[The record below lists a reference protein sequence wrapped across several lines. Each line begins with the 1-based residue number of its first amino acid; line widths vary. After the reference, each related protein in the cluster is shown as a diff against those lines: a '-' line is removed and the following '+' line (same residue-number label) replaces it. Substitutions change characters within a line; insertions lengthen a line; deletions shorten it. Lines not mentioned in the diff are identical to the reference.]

1 MNQTFWAGVTF
12 AETASQLAFCCVLV
26 AGHRV
31 SSRRASKDVEWSMLA
46 LGALG
51 TALVSLAVSLT
62 LSRPNVGGSWTG
74 AIFVAGL
81 ILSVLSLLSA
91 QLSFAGIRAPFRAG
105 PSSLVIVGLCAALF
119 FRFPPLRNGAVIEL
133 SASGRALV
141 AALAVLLG
149 FAAFYARRTQTSAGR
164 ELGCLRAG
172 ASVLF
177 VLCVLD
183 VFGSFTSRAE
193 IPLLSH
199 VGLPWTLTLA
209 AVALVRWERLLAQGQ
224 EVAAEL
230 ARSREVLSANNAS
243 LERMQGE
250 LGSKKQLAA
259 VGELA
264 AAIAHEVRN
273 PLAIIM
279 NAAAGLRRPTL
290 QTEDRNTLLG
300 ILDEETARLNRLVTD
315 LLRYARPVVIKRSS
329 VSISELAKRVEGR
342 LDDHHVLAVCIP
354 EDPLLRVVQADAN
367 LLRLVFDNL
376 VANAFQA
383 MPDGGTVHINVTE
396 QGLGEAQFVRL
407 EIVDHGHGMDEQVL
421 ERATDPFY
429 TTRPSGTGL
438 GLPIV
443 QRIVEAHGGRI
454 EIESA
459 IGQGTKVIMFLPKLA
474 PEDEEIT
481 ATNGIMR

>member
-1 MNQTFWAGVTF
+1 MNQTFWAGITV
-12 AETASQLAFCCVLV
+12 AETASQLAFGSVLL
-26 AGHRV
+26 AGNYV
-31 SSRRASKDVEWSMLA
+31 STRGAAKDVAWSMLA
-46 LGALG
+46 SGAFG
-51 TALVSLAVSLT
+51 TSMVSAAVALT
-62 LSRPNVGGSWTG
+62 LSQAKLAPSWTG
-74 AIFVAGL
+74 AIFAMGVVLAVA
-81 ILSVLSLLSA
+81 SLLLA
-91 QLSFAGIRAPFRAG
+91 LLHTLGIRVPFRPGPPVIAG
-105 PSSLVIVGLCAALF
+105 AILTGALF
-119 FRFPPLRNGAVIEL
+119 FQSPPLHSGGTIEL

-141 AALAVLLG
+141 AAVAVLLG
-149 FAAFYARRTQTSAGR
+149 FAAFFSKRKEPVAHA
-164 ELGCLRAG
+164 ELTCLRLA
-172 ASVLF
+172 ACVSFLI
-177 VLCVLD
+177 CVLD
-183 VFGSFTSRAE
+183 VIGPFARRTS

-199 VGLPWTLTLA
+199 VGMVWALTLA
-209 AVALVRWERLLAQGQ
+209 AVSLVRRERLLSQ
-224 EVAAEL
+224 ERALVTEL
-230 ARSREVLSANNAS
+230 SRCREVLSANNAS

-250 LGSKKQLAA
+250 LGTKKQLAA

-315 LLRYARPVVIKRSS
+315 LLRFARPVIIKRSS

-342 LDDHHVLAVCIP
+342 LDDDHVLAVSIP
-354 EDPLLRVVQADAN
+354 DDPLLRVVQADAN

-383 MPDGGTVHINVTE
+383 MPEGGAVHINVDE
-396 QGLGEAQFVRL
+396 QTLGEAAFVRI

-459 IGQGTKVIMFLPKLA
+459 LGQGTKVIMFLPKLS
-474 PEDEEIT
+474 PEDEV
-481 ATNGIMR
+481 ATTDGGSR

>member
-1 MNQTFWAGVTF
+1 MNQTFWAGITV
-12 AETASQLAFCCVLV
+12 AETASQLAFGSVLL
-26 AGHRV
+26 AGNYV
-31 SSRRASKDVEWSMLA
+31 SSRVAAKDVPWLTLAAGAFGTSMVSASISLGLSGARVASSWSGACFAVGLLLAVASLLLA
-46 LGALG
+46 L
-51 TALVSLAVSLT
+51 
-62 LSRPNVGGSWTG
+62 LSAADVRVPFRTG
-74 AIFVAGL
+74 LPVVAVAGL
-81 ILSVLSLLSA
+81 
-91 QLSFAGIRAPFRAG
+91 AG
-105 PSSLVIVGLCAALF
+105 VLF
-119 FRFPPLRNGAVIEL
+119 FRSPPLCVGATIEL

-141 AALAVLLG
+141 AAVAVLLG
-149 FAAFYARRTQTSAGR
+149 FAAFFSKRRERAVHVELACLRLGACLSFLFCVFDVVGPLARRTP
-164 ELGCLRAG
+164 
-172 ASVLF
+172 
-177 VLCVLD
+177 
-183 VFGSFTSRAE
+183 

-199 VGLPWTLTLA
+199 IGLPWALTLA
-209 AVALVRWERLLAQGQ
+209 AVALARRERMLSREHAL
-224 EVAAEL
+224 VAEL
-230 ARSREVLSANNAS
+230 AHCREELSANNAS

-250 LGSKKQLAA
+250 LGTKKQLAA

-290 QTEDRNTLLG
+290 QIDDRNTLLG

-315 LLRYARPVVIKRSS
+315 LLRFARPVIIKRSS

-342 LDDHHVLAVCIP
+342 LDDDHVLAVSIP
-354 EDPLLRVVQADAN
+354 DDPLLRVVQADAN

-383 MPDGGTVHINVTE
+383 MPEGGTVHINVGE
-396 QGLGEAQFVRL
+396 QVLGETPFVRI

-459 IGQGTKVIMFLPKLA
+459 LGQGTKVIMFIPKLS
-474 PEDEEIT
+474 PEEEPVMVIG
-481 ATNGIMR
+481 ASR